1 MSTQSNYNG
10 NKVNLETLRI
20 KGLDLSAGGYTHSLP
35 EKSGTISHV
44 SDLDDYLPLIGGT
57 MSGVIDLDFNS
68 GDIIKSTTA
77 SLSFNSFVDGIN
89 LLYNN
94 RYVGAFVD
102 RSGLGNFNT
111 SFGVFD
117 DDGTFHL
124 TSDNY
129 ASSAIL
135 DTNGISGNLV
145 FYFPNSS
152 GTFSLTSDLDDY
164 LPLIGGTMSG
174 NIQFVDIGYIYTE
187 SVDTSVG
194 INIIDGTDVSLQW
207 NGTSSF
213 TNLTINNTDSI
224 PVTSTKPLFR
234 GIEYNTDFS
243 PNYTNRSLV
252 DKEYTDGTVN
262 RSKYAATFSFTAG
275 VTQSI
280 NHGLNSYDII
290 ISLWDYNT
298 GYYIIGSYSQ
308 TSVDNVDIVL
318 SISADVR
325 VVVL

>member
-10 NKVNLETLRI
+10 NRVNLETLRI
-20 KGLDLSAGGYTHSLP
+20 RGLDLSAGGYTHSLP

-44 SDLDDYLPLIGGT
+44 SDLDDYLPLT
-57 MSGVIDLDFNS
+57 
-68 GDIIKSTTA
+68 
-77 SLSFNSFVDGIN
+77 
-89 LLYNN
+89 
-94 RYVGAFVD
+94 
-102 RSGLGNFNT
+102 
-111 SFGVFD
+111 
-117 DDGTFHL
+117 
-124 TSDNY
+124 
-129 ASSAIL
+129 
-135 DTNGISGNLV
+135 
-145 FYFPNSS
+145 
-152 GTFSLTSDLDDY
+152 
-164 LPLIGGTMSG
+164 GGTMSG

-194 INIIDGTDVSLQW
+194 VNIIDGTDVSLQW
-207 NGTSSF
+207 NGTGSF

-243 PNYTNRSLV
+243 PNYTDRSLV

-298 GYYIIGSYSQ
+298 GDYIIGSYRQ
-308 TSVDNVDIVL
+308 TSANIVDIQL
-318 SISADVR
+318 SSSMDVR
-325 VVVL
+325 VIVL